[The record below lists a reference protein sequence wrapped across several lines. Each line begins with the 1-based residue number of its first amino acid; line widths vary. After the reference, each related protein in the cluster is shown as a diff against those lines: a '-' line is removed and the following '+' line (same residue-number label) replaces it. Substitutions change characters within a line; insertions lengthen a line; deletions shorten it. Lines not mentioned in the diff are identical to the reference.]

1 MLFVW
6 QTFVQTFP
14 LSLTDPLRGG
24 FCYSSFELQSCALV
38 TWRVGAELGVK
49 SSVPPPPTTPA
60 RCPDLRHHRAGRP
73 PANWLWQMPCAA
85 FAEILAG
92 LSAADIRV
100 GRCLDACHSKRSP
113 HPISF
118 TWSPLEMQVPRPRPR
133 H

>member
-49 SSVPPPPTTPA
+49 SSVPPPPPPQQGAQTSGITGLE
-60 RCPDLRHHRAGRP
+60 DLQLIG
-73 PANWLWQMPCAA
+73 C
-85 FAEILAG
+85 
-92 LSAADIRV
+92 
-100 GRCLDACHSKRSP
+100 GRCHVQ
-113 HPISF
+113 
-118 TWSPLEMQVPRPRPR
+118 PLLRF
-133 H
+133 